1 MLDEHLRTAWVEV
14 DKDRLHDN
22 IAAVKQRVGKSKI
35 IGVVKANAYGHGAIG
50 VGEAYLDAGVD
61 ILAVATL
68 SEAKELREADL
79 SCRIVMMGLVPD
91 ELAEAAAKL
100 DVIPLIST
108 VSCAKVFSKVGVK
121 LGRSIDL
128 MITVDTGMGRIGFLP
143 TKEAA
148 DEVLEISKLPNVSCY
163 GLMTH
168 FSSAD
173 MEDLAYTYYQK
184 DRFDAFY
191 ELLNARGVH
200 IPLRT
205 AANSPS
211 VFRLPE
217 VFYEAVRPG
226 TIIWGCYPACVKDHE
241 TVKVKPILSVK
252 CKVIYVKTV
261 PTGTAISYGR
271 KFVTARE
278 SVIATLPLGY
288 ADGYTRTLLNKSRVL
303 IHGEYAP
310 VLGTICMDQIMVDV
324 TDIPNVTIGDEAV
337 ILGRQGEREIPV
349 EELETASGLCSGEL
363 FYGFSCRLP
372 IRFVSNKENTVMPK
386 KHEQ

>member
-1 MLDEHLRTAWVEV
+1 MLNEQLRTAWIEI
-14 DKDRLHDN
+14 DKERLNGN
-22 IAAVKQRVGKSKI
+22 IAAVKQRVGSSKI
-35 IGVVKANAYGHGAIG
+35 IGVVKANAYGHGAVG
-50 VGEAYLDAGVD
+50 VATAYLDAGVD

-68 SEAKELREADL
+68 SEAEQLRQAGIR
-79 SCRIVMMGLVPD
+79 CRIVMMGLVPD
-91 ELAEAAAKL
+91 ELAQAAARI

-108 VSCAKVFSKVGVK
+108 LSCAEAFSKIGVEQK
-121 LGRSIDL
+121 RVIEL

-143 TKEAA
+143 NEEAA
-148 DEVLEISKLPNVSCY
+148 DEVAKIAKLPNVCLY

-184 DRFDAFY
+184 ERFDTFY
-191 ELLNARGVH
+191 GMLKARGIN

-205 AANSPS
+205 AANSPT
-211 VFRLPE
+211 VFRLPSA
-217 VFYEAVRPG
+217 FYEAVRPG
-226 TIIWGCYPACVKDHE
+226 TIIWGCYPACVKDHD
-241 TVKVKPILSVK
+241 TVKVKPIMSVK

-261 PTGTAISYGR
+261 PQGTAISYGR
-271 KFVTARE
+271 KFVTERE

-324 TDIPNVTIGDEAV
+324 TDIPNVGIGDEAV
-337 ILGRQGEREIPV
+337 ILGRQGAREIPV
-349 EELETASGLCSGEL
+349 EELERASGLCSGEL
-363 FYGFSCRLP
+363 FFGFSCRLP
-372 IRFVSNKENTVMPK
+372 IRFVTNKENDLL
-386 KHEQ
+386 